1 MKFICLLTL
10 ALFISV
16 IVFAQ
21 ETDTTKVEQ
30 QTADNEPPKPKL
42 DKSRIY
48 YGGYVTMNFSK
59 NYSVIGAQPMV
70 AYKLTPKL
78 SVGTQFS
85 YEYISDKR
93 YSFEQNGSNY
103 GFSIFSRYRV
113 VPRLYAHT
121 EFSLMSYKW
130 FYSDGNDDRKWAPI
144 FYVGGGFSQPISK
157 NVYLNAQVLFDVLN
171 HENSPYKDWE
181 PYFSIGIGV
190 GF

>member
-1 MKFICLLTL
+1 MKLIYLLTF

-16 IVFAQ
+16 AVFAQ
-21 ETDTTKVEQ
+21 ETDSTKVEQ
-30 QTADNEPPKPKL
+30 QTAENELPKPKL

-59 NYSVIGAQPMV
+59 NYSVFGAQPMV

-85 YEYISDKR
+85 YEYISDNR
-93 YSFEQNGSNY
+93 YNIEQNGSNY
-103 GFSIFSRYRV
+103 GFSIFTRYRI

-121 EFSLMSYKW
+121 EFSMMSYKW
-130 FYSDGNDDRKWAPI
+130 FYSNGSEDRKWAPI
-144 FYVGGGFSQPISK
+144 FYVGGGYSQPISK

-171 HENSPYKDWE
+171 HENSPYNDWE
-181 PYFSIGIGV
+181 PYFSLGIGV

>member
-1 MKFICLLTL
+1 MKLIYLLTL

-16 IVFAQ
+16 AVFAQ

-30 QTADNEPPKPKL
+30 QPVESELPKPKL

-59 NYSVIGAQPMV
+59 NYSVFGAQPMV

-78 SVGTQFS
+78 SIGTQLS
-85 YEYISDKR
+85 YEYITDKR
-93 YSFEQNGSNY
+93 YSYEHTGSNY
-103 GFSIFSRYRV
+103 GISIFSRYRV

-121 EFSLMSYKW
+121 EFSMMSYKW
-130 FYSDGNDDRKWAPI
+130 FYSDGSDDRKWAPI
-144 FYVGGGFSQPISK
+144 FYVGGGYSQPISK

-171 HENSPYKDWE
+171 HENSPYNDWE
-181 PYFSIGIGV
+181 PYFSLGIGV